1 MFVLSYAFNQPSSR
15 LRTTYNITCIF
26 NAKSRNIYKCPYGS
40 TFSSLCMLFWNFSH
54 LIFCHQQNPCL
65 TPMFPLSSQ
74 SLMYLS
80 VFSFL
85 WMPLPPPL
93 FPFPHTRPSNGSGN
107 ASSPLIMRVVKSQA
121 ATHRGARGHHSG
133 GMARMNERTKGTD
146 YIAVSEW
153 VSEQLLAL
161 PLLPS
166 PFSSNFMPQSYS
178 ICGL

>member
-1 MFVLSYAFNQPSSR
+1 M
-15 LRTTYNITCIF
+15 
-26 NAKSRNIYKCPYGS
+26 
-40 TFSSLCMLFWNFSH
+40 
-54 LIFCHQQNPCL
+54 QNPEIFTIVLTVLRLVPCACYFGILVISFFVINKIPASPLCFLCPLNLSCIYPFSLSFGCL
-65 TPMFPLSSQ
+65 
-74 SLMYLS
+74 SL
-80 VFSFL
+80 
-85 WMPLPPPL
+85 PPL